1 MNVSS
6 MFPIKNTSKVSI
18 DKAKYIKYND
28 IDGTRAE
35 RKYGNEKTS

>member
-18 DKAKYIKYND
+18 DKAKYTEYND
-28 IDGTRAE
+28 IKGTRKGIE
-35 RKYGNEKTS
+35 HEQDNKR